1 MAVKMRLRRMGQKK
15 APFYRIVVADSRSPG
30 DGRFIEE
37 IGTYDPNREPSA
49 ISFNEEAAKKWLA
62 NGAQPTDIV
71 AKLLKQA
78 GIEKYIIRR
87 YLVMKELVEVIAKSL
102 VDNPSEV
109 VVTETVSGDDLLLE
123 LKVDPSDMGKV
134 IGRQGRIAKAIRTV
148 VKAASSK
155 SDRKVVVEILQ

>member
-1 MAVKMRLRRMGQKK
+1 MNE
-15 APFYRIVVADSRSPG
+15 RI
-30 DGRFIEE
+30 
-37 IGTYDPNREPSA
+37 
-49 ISFNEEAAKKWLA
+49 
-62 NGAQPTDIV
+62 
-71 AKLLKQA
+71 
-78 GIEKYIIRR
+78 
-87 YLVMKELVEVIAKSL
+87 EVIAKSL
-102 VDNPSEV
+102 VDHPSEV